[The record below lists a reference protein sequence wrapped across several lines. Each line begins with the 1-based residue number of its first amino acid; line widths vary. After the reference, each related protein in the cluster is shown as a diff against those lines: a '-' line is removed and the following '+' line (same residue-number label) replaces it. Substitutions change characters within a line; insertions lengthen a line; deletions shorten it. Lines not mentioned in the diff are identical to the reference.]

1 MSPCSFLQVEQLQW
15 PGGGG
20 RSQATPLS
28 VCSLPCGS
36 GQRMVLVHGAPC
48 CWRCEVCGGFHYLA
62 DPFTCRHCA
71 RYTRP
76 TPDRHSC
83 QPIPVERP
91 DWSSPWAVCPT
102 LLASAGTAAS
112 VLVLAV
118 LLQRTREGG
127 ANPAVGRASPAVG
140 GALGYLLLGGVF
152 LSYITAF
159 PLLAPPTPAV
169 CGLRRLLL
177 GLGPTVSHA
186 ALLAETLRLRQ
197 SQRSEA
203 SLLGVA
209 GALISV
215 QLLGAL
221 LWLAVEPPATVVDY
235 EEQMTLDPLLARGL
249 LKCDG
254 SDLQLMMSLTLGLLL
269 VVVGAVLAVG
279 THPTPDPDPALPQA
293 KVIGVTMYSSC
304 IVWTT
309 FIPVFF
315 STSGS
320 KDKVRLGAGPRS
332 KAKETGLGC
341 GVKGGAKACFV
352 VVFVLYCIEM
362 VINEGA

>member
-1 MSPCSFLQVEQLQW
+1 MVQV
-15 PGGGG
+15 PG
-20 RSQATPLS
+20 
-28 VCSLPCGS
+28 V
-36 GQRMVLVHGAPC
+36 PC
-48 CWRCEVCGGFHYLA
+48 CWRCEACGGFHYLA

-76 TPDRHSC
+76 TPDRQSC

-91 DWSSPWAVCPT
+91 DWSSPWAVGPA
-102 LLASAGTAAS
+102 LLASIGTAAS
-112 VLVLAV
+112 AVVLVV
-118 LLQRTREGG
+118 LLQRVREGG
-127 ANPAVGRASPAVG
+127 ANPAVARANPAVG

-152 LSYITAF
+152 VSYITTF
-159 PLLAPPTPAV
+159 PLLASPTPAA

-197 SQRSEA
+197 GQRSET
-203 SLLGVA
+203 SLLAVA
-209 GALISV
+209 GALISA
-215 QLLGAL
+215 QLLGTL

-235 EEQMTLDPLLARGL
+235 EEQTTLDPLQARGIL
-249 LKCDG
+249 ICDG

-279 THPTPDPDPALPQA
+279 THPPPHPDPAPPQA

-304 IVWTT
+304 IVWTA

-320 KDKVRLGAGPRS
+320 KDKVRLGSGPWG
-332 KAKETGLGC
+332 KGQGG
-341 GVKGGAKACFV
+341 GVRMWDQGWD
-352 VVFVLYCIEM
+352 
-362 VINEGA
+362 

>member
-1 MSPCSFLQVEQLQW
+1 MSLCYPLQVEQMQW

-20 RSQATPLS
+20 RSKAAPLS
-28 VCSLPCGS
+28 VCSLPCGG
-36 GQRMVLVHGAPC
+36 GQRMVLMHGTPC
-48 CWRCEVCGGFHYLA
+48 CWRCEACGGFHYLA

-76 TPDRHSC
+76 TPDRQSC

-91 DWSSPWAVCPT
+91 DWSSPWAVGPT

-112 VLVLAV
+112 ALLLAAV
-118 LLQRTREGG
+118 LQRTRQGG
-127 ANPAVGRASPAVG
+127 ANPGRANTAVG

-152 LSYITAF
+152 LSFITNF

-186 ALLAETLRLRQ
+186 ALLAETLRLRYG
-197 SQRSEA
+197 QRSEA

-209 GALISV
+209 GALISA

-221 LWLAVEPPATVVDY
+221 LWLAVEPPATMVDY
-235 EEQMTLDPLLARGL
+235 EEQTTLEPLLARGL

-254 SDLQLMMSLTLGLLL
+254 SDLQLMMSLTLSLLL

-279 THPTPDPDPALPQA
+279 THPPPDPDPAPSQA

-304 IVWTT
+304 IVWTA

-320 KDKVRLGAGPRS
+320 KDKVRLWAGTKG
-332 KAKETGLGC
+332 KATEVG
-341 GVKGGAKACFV
+341 
-352 VVFVLYCIEM
+352 
-362 VINEGA
+362 